1 MFPAEGGLAP
11 RFVLSIIPG
20 TTGPK
25 VGAAQNAEIGML
37 DETLLPDLDRTI
49 ADKKRAAYE
58 MIADA
63 MADAEAEGIERAIV
77 TQAAL
82 FAVFIDLVST
92 YGETAVAELAE
103 RLPQRLLAGEFT
115 IDRRLQ

>member
-1 MFPAEGGLAP
+1 M
-11 RFVLSIIPG
+11 VSG
-20 TTGPK
+20 TVGPK
-25 VGAAQNAEIGML
+25 VGPAQDAEIGML
-37 DETLLPDLDRTI
+37 DETLHQDLDWSV

-58 MIADA
+58 MISDA
-63 MADAEAEGIERAIV
+63 MAEAEAEGIERAIV

-82 FAVFIDLVST
+82 FAVFTDLVST
-92 YGETAVAELAE
+92 YGETAVAALAE

>member
-1 MFPAEGGLAP
+1 MGCPASDRAIDE
-11 RFVLSIIPG
+11 VG
-20 TTGPK
+20 TAGPK
-25 VGAAQNAEIGML
+25 VGTAQDAETGML
-37 DETLLPDLDRTI
+37 DETHLLNLDHTV

-58 MIADA
+58 MIVDA
-63 MADAEAEGIERAIV
+63 MADAEAEGIEHPIV

-82 FAVFIDLVST
+82 FAIFTDLVST